1 MNETDIHNEDFT
13 LRLALKK
20 GLKLIKKWPIFT
32 IPQNLI
38 FKPQQLNITLAL
50 FWSLVTATVISG

>member
-13 LRLALKK
+13 LRLAFNK